1 VKLDDKDLQI
11 LSLLQNDGRAKYT
24 QIARTLSKAMNQN
37 IPDTT
42 ILFRIRKLQQAGVI
56 KKFTVSI
63 DQGML
68 GFTVCGVLFV
78 EIGGHILRDIT
89 VEHTQKIK
97 ADLENQQNV
106 IFLALNENG
115 TGIFAII
122 LGKQKTELEEI
133 FEKLKDNPDVVD
145 ARLWFLKQ
153 ASKGETLV
161 GTGLPIIKTE
171 EKEDV

>member
-1 VKLDDKDLQI
+1 MKLDYKDLQI
-11 LSLLQNDGRAKYT
+11 LSLLQTDGRAKYT
-24 QIARTLSKAMNQN
+24 QIARTLSKAMKQN

-63 DQGML
+63 DPEML

-97 ADLENQQNV
+97 ADLENRTNV
-106 IFLALNENG
+106 IFLALNETE
-115 TGIFAII
+115 TGIFAFI

-153 ASKGETLV
+153 PSKGETLV
-161 GTGLPIIKTE
+161 GTGLPLIETE

>member
-1 VKLDDKDLQI
+1 MKLDDKDLHI

-56 KKFTVSI
+56 KRFTVSI
-63 DQGML
+63 DQEML
-68 GFTVCGVLFV
+68 GYAVTGVMFI

-97 ADLENQQNV
+97 ADLESRTNV
-106 IFLALNENG
+106 IFLSLNETE

-122 LGKQKTELEEI
+122 LGKQKTDIEEI
-133 FEKLKDNPDVVD
+133 FDKLKANPDVVD
-145 ARLWFLKQ
+145 AKLWFLKQ
-153 ASKGETLV
+153 PTKGDNLI
-161 GTGLPIIKTE
+161 GTGLPLNEEE
-171 EKEDV
+171 EKDDV